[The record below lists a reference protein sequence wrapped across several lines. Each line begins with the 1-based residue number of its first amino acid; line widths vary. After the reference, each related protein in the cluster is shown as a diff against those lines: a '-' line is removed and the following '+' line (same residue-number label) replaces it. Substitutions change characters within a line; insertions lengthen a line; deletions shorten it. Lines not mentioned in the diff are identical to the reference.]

1 MNNKVDRKVLEEIID
16 KHLRES
22 RIDEGLWDKIKNK
35 VFSLIGTWEK
45 GGGIMGRGERTKK
58 AEAQVDAILA
68 KADSESSK
76 ALGTMYKEL
85 KAAGFPNQE
94 NKEEFLQQAGGIY
107 DFYANVKAAVEKGEL
122 PAEVANIII
131 KDLRAIMQ
139 KFIDYDLYDGYKHF
153 TEGVHKKHHKMIIE
167 TNKRIRRKLRL
178 LREQEEAEQPQVSGT
193 KETSVM
199 KSMKSDLLPGMLAR
213 GGAAAIL
220 AGLAAQSDFVQN
232 IFTEWVN
239 DPEIVSETYPV
250 ATRVLKA
257 AQKVAIPKGA
267 GLIKLLGFIT
277 GLGNK
282 AFDYGQPFSK
292 VYDTIISK
300 FGSVENLDS
309 MVAFH
314 SGKLAEALNW
324 MHDSVPA
331 NATFGQ
337 AVKLAVQHFGNDNIG
352 VGAGGSDMLGV
363 KEGEVIAKE
372 WATEFVDVSQSFIR
386 DRLVKKATR
395 TGVALAIGGPA
406 LVKLGIAMALTGL
419 GIKLLRVKGLSS
431 SRLAALNG
439 ILEKLD
445 DLPDSGITKDDASDS
460 AEDNSAEGG
469 AGEEEK
475 KSGGNGEVIHIFRK
489 GPHKFIGR
497 GKKDMN
503 LVDKLMGGD
512 VGLPNWAV
520 KDVTNRIKQELE
532 NKGFVVKE
540 GLNLEN
546 LLEKK
551 KKKKKKEKPRKTPDA
566 VPAKKSDTTRAGGA
580 TRSAK
585 AAQDARE
592 KVGPAMDRDVAGPGD
607 NRGKIARMVIE
618 FGSDTTV
625 VKDGKTLRFSR
636 KQLFD
641 NPDEFIAA
649 LSPEEKALLMRL
661 PEDPQ
666 KERSKFDF
674 FKMTTD
680 QRKELYLK
688 MKQGKVDFEKEFRNQ
703 PKAQELATDK
713 FFISDLRDILETG
726 HTAHGEQPIDPEI
739 IRDAMETISDYLG
752 DYLDDAGVVMRET
765 VELNRWSVLAGIKT
779 VLRG

>member
-1 MNNKVDRKVLEEIID
+1 MNRISESKRLILETKYKKELNFLLEKAVKQKIYTGRVDEGVWDSIKHGLAKLTSLRKMLPSSKRDAAEKQIQAIIDRADAASNKAFSELSKTLKASGYPNQKSADEFLAQTMEIGKIYDSIVASAEAGETDPAVANEMIKDLRRMMQYYMDYELESVYKRLSEAEGDAPAEDAGPLSGDKKTMSMEELRSTLAPKLLGLSGLAGIIAGVLMHTDWFFNLVMKTDIIDMRQSVLENFKQSVNRVLQVEPGEGPTEAIGRWFYGDPQHYSPYAPFSDILND
-16 KHLRES
+16 MKKFGLS
-22 RIDEGLWDKIKNK
+22 DEDLA
-35 VFSLIGTWEK
+35 SL
-45 GGGIMGRGERTKK
+45 GRG
-58 AEAQVDAILA
+58 DAAHQAAWLEQWKNFQEDPSQSLA
-68 KADSESSK
+68 KIFGAKRRKEIPWDVDPAKMVNISETITTTVIKTIGGRVKRTALTGIGAMIGAK
-76 ALGTMYKEL
+76 ALGTASVL
-85 KAAGFPNQE
+85 
-94 NKEEFLQQAGGIY
+94 
-107 DFYANVKAAVEKGEL
+107 L
-122 PAEVANIII
+122 PAV
-131 KDLRAIMQ
+131 
-139 KFIDYDLYDGYKHF
+139 
-153 TEGVHKKHHKMIIE
+153 
-167 TNKRIRRKLRL
+167 
-178 LREQEEAEQPQVSGT
+178 
-193 KETSVM
+193 
-199 KSMKSDLLPGMLAR
+199 
-213 GGAAAIL
+213 
-220 AGLAAQSDFVQN
+220 
-232 IFTEWVN
+232 
-239 DPEIVSETYPV
+239 
-250 ATRVLKA
+250 
-257 AQKVAIPKGA
+257 
-267 GLIKLLGFIT
+267 
-277 GLGNK
+277 
-282 AFDYGQPFSK
+282 
-292 VYDTIISK
+292 
-300 FGSVENLDS
+300 
-309 MVAFH
+309 
-314 SGKLAEALNW
+314 
-324 MHDSVPA
+324 
-331 NATFGQ
+331 
-337 AVKLAVQHFGNDNIG
+337 
-352 VGAGGSDMLGV
+352 
-363 KEGEVIAKE
+363 
-372 WATEFVDVSQSFIR
+372 
-386 DRLVKKATR
+386 
-395 TGVALAIGGPA
+395 GVALVTSGAA
-406 LVKLGIAMALTGL
+406 VYF
-419 GIKLLRVKGLSS
+419 LRKHGQKY
-431 SRLAALNG
+431 SRLAT
-439 ILEKLD
+439 LD
-445 DLPDSGITKDDASDS
+445 GLLQRMEDVDPSKIKAKVDDEGG
-460 AEDNSAEGG
+460 AEDDSAEGG

-475 KSGGNGEVIHIFRK
+475 KSGGNGEVVHIFRK

-625 VKDGKTLRFSR
+625 VKAGKTLRFSR